1 MSNTFEEIKA
11 RAEDPVPEWQVE
23 VGGRNFTDNLE
34 LLEFE
39 DAVNQHV
46 NVTVKLAGV
55 SQFNFAEDAE
65 FVVKKGGGTLF
76 KGVLQEVDPGSF
88 NNIRLIGSG
97 YLSELTGSSAD
108 TTQGTFDGVNFSTIV
123 DALADGVTVAQ
134 RTLSTNNNL
143 PSTINVDDFR
153 ASSTQLEDLNRLMGE
168 FGVEYFTSFDS
179 NGDPVLNYTDQI
191 RNTSSGDPVGT
202 IKTSGPNQT
211 AEEINQNYNRR
222 EGDFDGVIVRG
233 YGDGDDQI
241 TARAGNVDSK
251 GDRVF
256 IYTDK
261 TILSDSQAQK
271 RAQELNDSRTVE
283 WREIEVKPNDPNR
296 LYGVG
301 DVLKVDS
308 KDAKLNDNFRVVET
322 YFKIRPETNDFESEL
337 TLSNRKPSFISE
349 FKSEQ
354 EKTQSQTDYMQGS
367 RNVWGDKESSNAT
380 SEKRFT
386 LDFEIP
392 KDVVDISG
400 KNRLSEIE
408 FNYASEPFK
417 GAAEVNQDDKISA
430 SNFDP
435 GVKNV
440 STEIERQGIEIERSN
455 ISQHAHAVGSSTTL
469 AATGRSFLTDST
481 GFAFVNNTID
491 SNGWGQELGGQS
503 LVANN
508 PENDIA
514 HRIELDIQSISST
527 ANLHFAVVAGGNVA
541 NFEFLPQDPVV
552 GEQVTFDETSSEPEV
567 FTIDEWRWD
576 FGDGS
581 PEETVFSSPGDITH
595 EYSSPGTFTVT
606 LEIYDSGTKI
616 DEVSKDVEVL
626 SSTQLLGQDTERF
639 AEKGLEVHSEE
650 VGIEDIS
657 SIDFSFSSAFLYIT
671 NQGSVNATYAVTL
684 EETDSGSTGCDDTD
698 LEFMFTKF
706 QRASLRNK
714 VSQVV
719 GVGNESG
726 ANICD
731 FTIFNSEVG
740 SISTDDNFDTD
751 GDAYDGPGLYFPLIE
766 VTNLSNIDDGTNF
779 LGAPNPT
786 TIASR
791 ITQDIDVNINPD
803 GDNKQE
809 VEIVLE
815 GVYGQDIEEI
825 EFYISDDDG
834 SDLGSNQTKVA
845 TKSVTGDDGF
855 GRTIELEPTESSGGG
870 AGFSSETITLAG
882 SDLFIEC
889 KRTEDFG
896 DARLNVEGTVQDFSD
911 GDNLEKRN
919 NRVARLRKVVNS
931 DQQQDDNGNDIGS
944 YNGVVIETG
953 VDGLSIKEKNI
964 SEGDH
969 IAFIRALDSS
979 GNEILPAEYETE
991 TFSINLNS
999 PPKAKFDFTPSNPEV
1014 LETVQFNDNSTDP
1027 NGDSTINKWEWDFG
1041 DGTTQTITNSTNGDT
1056 TKSYSEPGTFDVKL
1070 TVFDDKGL
1078 SDSKTR
1084 QVQVGGEE
1092 LQSSTVAF
1100 TGADN
1105 VGSTPTTQISSSA
1118 ENTVAL
1124 SGVSQVGAQSS
1135 PANDT
1140 FLHENFYIP
1149 YRDISD
1155 EYEVYVATQGSASVD
1170 ISGELTLQQLNHQHD
1185 TPRQDDF
1192 DDSLTE
1198 VGAGAE
1204 NKDIPY
1210 TKEEGSRG
1218 DVQLDFS
1225 SNDEQILLDTTL
1237 NNNEVK
1243 VTFATTAADG
1253 SLTNKETIS
1262 ADNTEEITST
1272 FYQDD
1277 ELVVEINS
1285 ASDTQEFQVRDLTGD
1300 DVFNLSAGPKSR
1312 FSSSKESQQVEP
1324 VADDNGTETDLV
1336 QQVSTGLLEGL
1347 EANNYKV
1354 FIDTDPKDSTTN
1366 SVREITGLIYSGS
1379 NDSGKK
1385 RDKEKL
1391 INNKFDIISASSNQ
1405 FVVSGDKTGFIQSGD
1420 KIRIFESKSNDGDF
1434 TVSSVT
1440 YDSVNNES
1448 TITVNESV
1456 SSASDGVLEHR
1467 IVDGPGW
1474 YQLQLEPDQPTFTK
1488 ARVYLEHHKDA
1499 S

>member
-97 YLSELTGSSAD
+97 YLSELTGSSVD

-123 DALADGVTVAQ
+123 DALADGVSVAQ

-386 LDFEIP
+386 LDFEVP
-392 KDVVDISG
+392 KDVVDVSG
-400 KNRLSEIE
+400 KNRLTEIE

-417 GAAEVNQDDKISA
+417 GAAEVNDDDKISA

-440 STEIERQGIEIERSN
+440 STEIDRQGIEIERSN

-469 AATGRSFLTDST
+469 AATGRSFLTDS
-481 GFAFVNNTID
+481 NNFSFNENIP
-491 SNGWGQELGGQS
+491 NNNWQPIGQP
-503 LVANN
+503 LVASN
-508 PENDIA
+508 PEDDIA

-541 NFEFLPQDPVV
+541 NFEFLPQDPTVN
-552 GEQVTFDETSSEPEV
+552 ETITFDETSSEPEV
-567 FTIDEWRWD
+567 FSIDEWRWD

-581 PEETVFSSPGDITH
+581 PEETVLTSPGDITH
-595 EYSSPGTFTVT
+595 EYSSAGTFTVT
-606 LEIYDSGTKI
+606 LEIYNSNGTKI
-616 DEVSKDVEVL
+616 DDVSKEVEVL
-626 SSTQLLGQDTERF
+626 PTAQILQSESKSLKGRDMIFDKQDTGSVTLATNNQIKYIGNGDDNVALDYFIGVEDSETGCEDTDIEFLLAKDENPFDFR
-639 AEKGLEVHSEE
+639 EKLSQKLNQ
-650 VGIEDIS
+650 DICQENFY
-657 SIDFSFSSAFLYIT
+657 FSFDIGQLTAGEDFNDEGDPFGT
-671 NQGSVNATYAVTL
+671 
-684 EETDSGSTGCDDTD
+684 ST
-698 LEFMFTKF
+698 
-706 QRASLRNK
+706 
-714 VSQVV
+714 
-719 GVGNESG
+719 
-726 ANICD
+726 
-731 FTIFNSEVG
+731 
-740 SISTDDNFDTD
+740 FDE
-751 GDAYDGPGLYFPLIE
+751 AGPGVYYPALELQSFSI
-766 VTNLSNIDDGTNF
+766 IDDRDAFKTANDT
-779 LGAPNPT
+779 LTA
-786 TIASR
+786 ASR
-791 ITQDIDVNINPD
+791 ITENLDVNVNPD
-803 GDNKQE
+803 GNDKQE
-809 VEIVLE
+809 IEVTVD
-815 GVYGQDIEEI
+815 GVYGEDLNKI
-825 EFYISDDDG
+825 EFYIGEDDG
-834 SDLGSNQTKVA
+834 SDLGSNIQKIGE
-845 TKSVTGDDGF
+845 KEVTG
-855 GRTIELEPTESSGGG
+855 PKSSGYTFEITPGNDRTVTVDEAELTIG
-870 AGFSSETITLAG
+870 VISTDNDEASLAVDGVSEVVTP
-882 SDLFIEC
+882 
-889 KRTEDFG
+889 G
-896 DARLNVEGTVQDFSD
+896 DSFE
-911 GDNLEKRN
+911 ERN
-919 NRVARLRKVVNS
+919 DRVARCRIVHDDEQLE
-931 DQQQDDNGNDIGS
+931 DDNDDPIGQ
-944 YNGVVIETG
+944 YNAVVIESAVENLNERG
-953 VDGLSIKEKNI
+953 QNI
-964 SEGDH
+964 SEGDY
-969 IAFIRALDSS
+969 IAHVKLIDEN
-979 GNEILPAEYETE
+979 GNEKLPASTGDFETDSFTIE
-991 TFSINLNS
+991 LNAPPDSQFSIN
-999 PPKAKFDFTPSNPEV
+999 PTNPDV
-1014 LETVQFNDNSTDP
+1014 LDTVQFNDNSTDP
-1027 NGDSTINKWEWDFG
+1027 NGNNTITKWEWDFG
-1041 DGTTQTITNSTNGDT
+1041 DGTTQTITNSNNGET
-1056 TKSYSEPGTFDVKL
+1056 SKSYSETGTFDVKL
-1070 TVFDDKGL
+1070 TVTDDKGAT
-1078 SDSKTR
+1078 DSITK
-1084 QVQVGGEE
+1084 QVQVGGQE
-1092 LQSSTVAF
+1092 LQASTVAF

-1170 ISGELTLQQLNHQHD
+1170 ITGELNLQQLNHQHD

-1210 TKEEGSRG
+1210 TKAEGSRG

-1225 SNDEQILLDTTL
+1225 SNDEQIVLDTTL
-1237 NNNEVK
+1237 KNNEVK
-1243 VTFATTAADG
+1243 VTFATEAADG

-1262 ADNTEEITST
+1262 ANNSEEITST

-1324 VADDNGTETDLV
+1324 VADDSGTETDLV

-1391 INNKFDIISASSNQ
+1391 INNRFDIISASSNQ